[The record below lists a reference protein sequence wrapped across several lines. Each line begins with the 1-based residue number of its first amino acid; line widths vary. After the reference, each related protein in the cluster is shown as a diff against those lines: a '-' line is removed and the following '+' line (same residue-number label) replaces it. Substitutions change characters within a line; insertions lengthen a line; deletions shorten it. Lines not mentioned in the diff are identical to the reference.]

1 MNSRDELFLR
11 ECCFLAWSKQTL
23 ALPNPSVGA
32 IVCDE
37 SGCIIGRGVHGKAG
51 LPHAEVLAL
60 QEAYYKL
67 GGDGQIL
74 SFTQSQDI
82 HEYLL
87 AHHDDLFAHCTLYV
101 SLEPCNHQGKTPS
114 CASLLIALKPARV
127 CVGIKDPHILA
138 SGGFERISRAGIRIE
153 FIESDSIKTLTS
165 HLLLPFEILRKTER
179 FVLFKIAQRL
189 DGSFSDGRI
198 SSDLSRHFTHN
209 QRSVC
214 DWIVISGQTF
224 RTDSPKLNARY
235 ATPPYDNQALPKIAI
250 LSQSLQASC
259 IEESFKQREVRILR
273 ELNQLSEL
281 NGFIVIE
288 GGWSLLALARPF
300 IDMLLVHQSFCLQ
313 DGVQINPLIYNNSS
327 RFKLIHSMAL
337 GEDMAL
343 WIV

>member
-37 SGCIIGRGVHGKAG
+37 SGRIIGRGVHSKAG

-60 QEAYYKL
+60 QEAYYRL
-67 GGDGQIL
+67 SGDEQIL
-74 SFTQSQDI
+74 SLAQSQDI
-82 HEYLL
+82 HDYLL
-87 AHHDDLFAHCTLYV
+87 AHHNSLFMYCTLYV

-138 SGGFERISRAGIRIE
+138 SGGFERISQAGIHIE

-165 HLLLPFEILRKTER
+165 HLLLPFEVLRKTGR

-189 DGSFSDGRI
+189 DGSFKDGRI
-198 SSDLSRHFTHN
+198 SSDLSRRFTHN

-224 RTDSPKLNARY
+224 RTDTPKLNARY

-259 IEESFKQREVRILR
+259 VEMSLKQREIRILH

-281 NGFIVIE
+281 SGFVVIE
-288 GGWSLLALARPF
+288 GGWNLLSFVRPF
-300 IDMLLVHQSFCLQ
+300 VDMLLVHQAFCLQ
-313 DGVQINPLIYNNSS
+313 DGVQSAFSCKVSS
-327 RFKLIHSMAL
+327 HFKLLHSMAL

-343 WIV
+343 WMV